1 MAERV
6 AARVKV
12 TAGREEV
19 ADLRKAYAR
28 IAAAADDIKCML
40 DEKRFLATGETSS
53 DGVVGGKT
61 VTGRTADALED
72 VRQMLFDAEERLNA
86 LENSLLDVVQK
97 ETYATPAGGPGQTG
111 DGRPRDESAH
121 VPSLQDLTE
130 IESETGIADLA
141 SHRRTRATVLYT
153 LQGL

>member
-1 MAERV
+1 MEERAAV
-6 AARVKV
+6 RVKATAAR
-12 TAGREEV
+12 EE
-19 ADLRKAYAR
+19 ATDLRKAYAR
-28 IAAAADDIKCML
+28 IAAAADDIEGLL
-40 DEKRFLATGETSS
+40 DEKRFLATGDAPS
-53 DGVVGGKT
+53 GGSGGSKT
-61 VTGRTADALED
+61 VAGRMADALEA
-72 VRQMLFDAEERLNA
+72 VRQLVFDAEERLNA
-86 LENSLLDVVQK
+86 VENSLLDVVQK
-97 ETYATPAGGPGQTG
+97 ETYASPAGGPGQTG